1 MGSGTLSARAC
12 LVLLSLHILSFPYFS
27 VSSSPFLPLP
37 LSSLPLTA
45 QPLPDDTNQHKQPE
59 LLRGDRYNEK
69 VDVYSLSIVMYEIAM
84 RELPFA
90 KHIRERKEKGGKGL
104 DRELMQGIANV
115 KRVPVLD
122 KKACE
127 RYRVGWSFQKCT
139 CYVVF
144 FCFLFLPLSLSLS
157 FPPSLSLSYKSRISP
172 SPSPRPRLPPPFHAP
187 FHTPHAITV
196 FDRCSCSAPWGCRAS
211 IETVARKLEEMC
223 REPEVKLRDVTKI
236 TVENPWKEG
245 NEVERAMREFAD
257 TRMDFIDCSE
267 EVTQDER
274 LEEVYQQLKS
284 ILGSRELNAVSGVYN
299 SPRVYRFLLVNKYD
313 APDTVKMIQLNW
325 DARVELEMD
334 QKRSRIVREDLG
346 FGTLPGAAEFQKFVP
361 NVSLR
366 EQSDW
371 GWGSGGG
378 GDNAQN

>member
-1 MGSGTLSARAC
+1 M
-12 LVLLSLHILSFPYFS
+12 
-27 VSSSPFLPLP
+27 
-37 LSSLPLTA
+37 
-45 QPLPDDTNQHKQPE
+45 
-59 LLRGDRYNEK
+59 
-69 VDVYSLSIVMYEIAM
+69 
-84 RELPFA
+84 
-90 KHIRERKEKGGKGL
+90 
-104 DRELMQGIANV
+104 
-115 KRVPVLD
+115 
-122 KKACE
+122 
-127 RYRVGWSFQKCT
+127 
-139 CYVVF
+139 
-144 FCFLFLPLSLSLS
+144 
-157 FPPSLSLSYKSRISP
+157 
-172 SPSPRPRLPPPFHAP
+172 
-187 FHTPHAITV
+187 
-196 FDRCSCSAPWGCRAS
+196 
-211 IETVARKLEEMC
+211 VARKLEEMC

-299 SPRVYRFLLVNKYD
+299 APRVYRFLLVNKYD

-371 GWGSGGG
+371 GWGSVCVGG
-378 GDNAQN
+378 